1 MPATNPGRT
10 RSLPSRRG
18 SGTGTRCQTCLNTIV
33 AKIVQAMRNHSVSGE
48 NPLIVPG
55 NNRASTQSVATMRPN
70 GPNAVGPDRQ
80 RE

>member
-10 RSLPSRRG
+10 RRLLSRRG
-18 SGTGTRCQTCLNTIV
+18 SETGTRCQTCFNTIV
-33 AKIVQAMRNHSVSGE
+33 AKIVQAIRNHSVSGE
-48 NPLIVPG
+48 NPLMVPG
-55 NNRASTQSVATMRPN
+55 NKRASTQRVATIRPT